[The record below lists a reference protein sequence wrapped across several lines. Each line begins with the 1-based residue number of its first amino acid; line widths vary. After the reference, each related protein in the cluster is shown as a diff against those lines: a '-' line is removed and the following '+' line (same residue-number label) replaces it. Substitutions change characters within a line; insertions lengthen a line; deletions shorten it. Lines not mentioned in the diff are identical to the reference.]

1 MNNRKLYFG
10 RGTGNQHHVVDEET
24 GKTVALTYSDEGG
37 AVAEEIAR
45 RWNER
50 QELVDRIAKLEEAM
64 ENIHAWATSRDGSG
78 QSDEANL
85 QTIADICSENL
96 NP

>member
-50 QELVDRIAKLEEAM
+50 PELVDRIAKLEEAGA
-64 ENIHAWATSRDGSG
+64 EAKAKATG
-78 QSDEANL
+78 Q
-85 QTIADICSENL
+85 Q
-96 NP
+96 